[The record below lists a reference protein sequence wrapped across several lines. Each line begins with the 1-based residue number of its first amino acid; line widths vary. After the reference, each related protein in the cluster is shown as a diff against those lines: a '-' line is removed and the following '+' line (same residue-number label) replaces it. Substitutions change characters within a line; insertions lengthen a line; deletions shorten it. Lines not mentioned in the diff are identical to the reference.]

1 MSVQLFGLANKA
13 IDSLTQKQRD
23 AWYLV
28 MQQCYS
34 ERDAAKMLKIS
45 RDALHDRL
53 NKARAS
59 VKRYIREHR

>member
-1 MSVQLFGLANKA
+1 MSKLFGLANKA
-13 IDSLTQKQRD
+13 VDALTQKQRD

-34 ERDAAKMLKIS
+34 ERDAAKLLKIS

-53 NKARAS
+53 NKARVS
-59 VKRYIREHR
+59 VKRYIRGNR